1 MCGEVGSAC
10 LSCGGECL
18 VARVEGL
25 ESTVVCIKK
34 SALCLGVIMCVI
46 SGSVFLALYLVV

>member
-46 SGSVFLALYLVV
+46 SGSVFLALYLVA